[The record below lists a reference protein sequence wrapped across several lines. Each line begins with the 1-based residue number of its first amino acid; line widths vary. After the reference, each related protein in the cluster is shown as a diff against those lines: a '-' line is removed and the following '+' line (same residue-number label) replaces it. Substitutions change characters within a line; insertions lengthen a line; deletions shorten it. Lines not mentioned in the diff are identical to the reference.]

1 MIEPVYTVFNDSFLK
16 MGFGHLTQGLLVQLA
31 SLVYKV
37 YGYAALL
44 VGMRD
49 FSG

>member
-1 MIEPVYTVFNDSFLK
+1 MIEPVYSVQWLILK
-16 MGFGHLTQGLLVQLA
+16 TGFGYLTQGLLVQLA

-44 VGMRD
+44 VSMHD